1 MEHHFFA
8 YISRMRYI
16 QRWGLMR
23 NTFNE
28 NDLEHS
34 MQAAFF
40 AHAIAVIGVRRY
52 HRPYSPEKIMAL
64 AAYHDATEVITGDMP
79 TPVKYHHRE
88 LKDQYAQ
95 MEELAEERLM
105 KMLPNDLRPAFEPL
119 ICHDETTLE
128 WRIVKA
134 ADKICAYVKCLEEKK
149 AGNSEFDMARKTTK
163 KALDRLDLPEVQD
176 FIAEFVPGFSLT
188 LDEIS
193 EMEED

>member
-23 NTFNE
+23 NTYTE

-34 MQAAFF
+34 MQAALF
-40 AHAIAVIGVRRY
+40 AHGIAVIGVRRY
-52 HRPYSPEKIMAL
+52 HRSYSPERIMAM

-88 LKDQYAQ
+88 MKDQFTH
-95 MEELAEERLM
+95 MEELAEDRLLA
-105 KMLPNDLRPAFEPL
+105 MLPNDIRPAFEPL
-119 ICHDETTLE
+119 IRHDEARDE

-149 AGNSEFDMARKTTK
+149 VGNTEFEMARKSIK
-163 KALDRLDLPEVQD
+163 KTLDRMDLPEVQD
-176 FIAEFVPGFSLT
+176 FIAEFVPGFSLS

-193 EMEED
+193 ETEDK